1 MDIQPVDES
10 SQSRLEVEVALPVNV
25 EEGKGFVHGLR
36 SDLVSNG
43 MTLQSPVPGVGTSV
57 GLRSIPGTLL
67 PRLDIIGLYLDI
79 EQPRV

>member
-36 SDLVSNG
+36 SDLSNG